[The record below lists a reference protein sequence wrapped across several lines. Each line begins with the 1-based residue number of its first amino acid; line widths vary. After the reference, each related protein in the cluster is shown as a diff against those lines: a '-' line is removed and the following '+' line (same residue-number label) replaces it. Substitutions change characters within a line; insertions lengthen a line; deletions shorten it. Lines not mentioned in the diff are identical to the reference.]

1 MSEQKCVI
9 VVDSSLPAGI
19 IANAAACL
27 GFSLGTVLPHEL
39 GPVQTDADGV
49 AHGGIINIPIP
60 ILSASSDQVKS
71 IADSAKKTEGLIVY
85 DMSDAA
91 QSSKTQ
97 DEYRQ
102 KIERITNVDLRYWA
116 VALYGDKRAVNK
128 LCGSLPLFRG

>member
-1 MSEQKCVI
+1 
-9 VVDSSLPAGI
+9 
-19 IANAAACL
+19 
-27 GFSLGTVLPHEL
+27 
-39 GPVQTDADGV
+39 VQTDADGI

-71 IADSAKKTEGLIVY
+71 ITDNAKGMEGLVVY

-102 KIERITNVDLRYWA
+102 KIGRIANADLRYWA
-116 VALYGDKRAVNK
+116 VALYGDKKAINK

>member
-1 MSEQKCVI
+1 MNEQKCVI
-9 VVDSSLPAGI
+9 VVDNTLPSGI

-27 GFSLGTVLPHEL
+27 GFSLGAVLPHEL
-39 GPVQTDADGV
+39 GPVQVDADGV

-60 ILSASSDQVKS
+60 ILSATSDQVKS
-71 IADSAKKTEGLIVY
+71 ITDSAKNITGLVVY

-102 KIERITNVDLRYWA
+102 KLERIANVDLRYWA
-116 VALYGDKRAVNK
+116 VALYGDKKAVNK

>member
-1 MSEQKCVI
+1 MSERKCVI
-9 VVDSSLPAGI
+9 IVDGDLPSGI

-27 GFSLGTVLPHEL
+27 GFSLGAALPHEL
-39 GPVQTDADGV
+39 GPVQTDADGI
-49 AHGGIINIPIP
+49 AHGGIISIPIP

-71 IADSAKKTEGLIVY
+71 ITDSAKKTESLIVY

-102 KIERITNVDLRYWA
+102 KIERMANADLRYWA
-116 VALYGDKRAVNK
+116 VALYGDKKAVNR